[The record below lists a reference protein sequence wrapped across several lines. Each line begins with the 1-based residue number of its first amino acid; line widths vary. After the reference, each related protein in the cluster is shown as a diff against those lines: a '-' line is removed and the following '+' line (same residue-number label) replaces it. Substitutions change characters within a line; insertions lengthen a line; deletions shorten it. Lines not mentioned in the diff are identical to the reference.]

1 MINILIRI
9 HHEPLERRLLFWLPV
24 PQWVKP
30 TDDYQV
36 QGAALK
42 LPCHWRHGAV
52 FSDTYN
58 HIEGGTQGESLVFIF
73 LKTMDSWNSGSN
85 HVSLSLLLKKGNIF
99 LVDHAIMD
107 GIPANVIRDK
117 TQHIAAPLC
126 LLYEHPE
133 KGLIPIAIQVKPAD
147 SHLLRKIII

>member
-9 HHEPLERRLLFWLPV
+9 HHEPLERRLVLWVPV
-24 PQWVKP
+24 PQWFKP

-36 QGAALK
+36 HGAALK

-58 HIEGGTQGESLVFIF
+58 HVEGRTQGESLGVFF

-85 HVSLSLLLKKGNIF
+85 NISSSLLLKKGNIF

-107 GIPANVIRDK
+107 GIPANVIRNK

-147 SHLLRKIII
+147 SHLLGIIIT